1 MSSRK
6 SSEKAVAVDD
16 ILMGYSES
24 GPMRNITMMRYAG
37 RCIICNV
44 RVHVV
49 PSGFDVLRSGD
60 SDAKMVC
67 EKCYYHPDADWDRY
81 MGEG

>member
-1 MSSRK
+1 
-6 SSEKAVAVDD
+6 VPGPDD
-16 ILMGYSES
+16 VLMGYRES

-37 RCIICNV
+37 RCIFCSH

-49 PSGFDVLRSGD
+49 PSGFDVLRSSD
-60 SDAKMVC
+60 SDAKMICEVC
-67 EKCYYHPDADWDRY
+67 WNDPTLDIERY

>member
-1 MSSRK
+1 MGL
-6 SSEKAVAVDD
+6 DD
-16 ILMGYSES
+16 VLMGYSES
-24 GPMRNITMMRYAG
+24 GPMRNITLMRYAG
-37 RCIICNV
+37 RCIFCNV

-67 EKCYYHPDADWDRY
+67 EKCWDDPNLDLDRY
-81 MGEG
+81 MGDY